1 MPHYYTPSPTSE
13 HDIKQI
19 YATLRGL
26 NLRFFTDSGVFS
38 KGAVDYGTQAL
49 ITAMRIPL
57 GAAVLD
63 MGCGYGPLGITA
75 ARINPTGSVT
85 FADINARALD
95 LAAKNCAANGVT
107 NARFVLT
114 DGFQAL
120 GQDKFDCILLNPP
133 IRAGKSVV
141 FTMYRGAALHLNP
154 NGSLW
159 VVIQKKQGA
168 PSTGKELAL
177 LFSAVHIR
185 DRDKGYYV
193 FEAEAKEAKEA
204 KGTEPIAS
212 QPPTC

>member
-13 HDIKQI
+13 HDIRQI

-49 ITAMRIPL
+49 IAAMRIPA
-57 GAAVLD
+57 GGAVLD

-75 ARINPTGSVT
+75 ARLNPTGSVT
-85 FADINARALD
+85 FADINERALD

-114 DGFQAL
+114 DSFGAL
-120 GQDKFDCILLNPP
+120 EHTRFDSILLNPP

-141 FTMYRGAALHLNP
+141 FSMYRGAALHLKP
-154 NGSLW
+154 CGSLW

-168 PSTGKELAL
+168 PSTAKELAL

-185 DRDKGYYV
+185 DRDKGYYI
-193 FEAEAKEAKEA
+193 FEAETEAEAEA

-212 QPPTC
+212 PPPTC

>member
-1 MPHYYTPSPTSE
+1 MPHYYTPHPTSE
-13 HDIKQI
+13 HDIKLIQ
-19 YATLRGL
+19 ATLRGL
-26 NLRFFTDSGVFS
+26 SLRFFTDSGVFS
-38 KGAVDYGTQAL
+38 KDGVDYGTQAL
-49 ITAMRIPL
+49 IAAMRIPA

-75 ARINPTGSVT
+75 ALLNPTGSVT

-107 NARFVLT
+107 NARFVLS
-114 DGFQAL
+114 DGFGAL
-120 GQDKFDCILLNPP
+120 EHDKFDCILLNPP
-133 IRAGKSVV
+133 IRAGKDVV
-141 FTMYRGAALHLNP
+141 FRLYRGAARHIKP
-154 NGSLW
+154 CGSLW

-168 PSTGKELAL
+168 PSTAKELAL

-193 FEAEAKEAKEA
+193 FEAEAEA

>member
-1 MPHYYTPSPTSE
+1 MLHMSHYYTPNPTSE
-13 HDIKQI
+13 HDIKQVQ
-19 YATLRGL
+19 ATLRGL
-26 NLRFFTDSGVFS
+26 KLRFFTDSGVFS
-38 KGAVDYGTQAL
+38 KDGVDYGTQTL
-49 ITAMRIPL
+49 IAAMSIPQ

-75 ARINPTGSVT
+75 ALVSSIDSVT
-85 FADINARALD
+85 FADVNARALD

-114 DGFQAL
+114 NGFTAL
-120 GQDKFDCILLNPP
+120 DQSKFDCILLNPP

-141 FTMYRGAALHLNP
+141 FAMYRGAAAHLCP
-154 NGSLW
+154 SGSLW

-168 PSTGKELAL
+168 PSTAKELAL

-185 DRDKGYYV
+185 ARNKGYYV
-193 FEAEAKEAKEA
+193 YEAKGEA

-212 QPPTC
+212 QPPNC